1 MTIKPL
7 SSPTTTSLTTQIPT
21 ASTSSSIAATVT
33 VSDGGTVVA
42 GLGVAVLGVGT
53 GGFFIRI
60 WEALII
66 FLARMVKTHVFP

>member
-1 MTIKPL
+1 M
-7 SSPTTTSLTTQIPT
+7 
-21 ASTSSSIAATVT
+21 T